1 MRVPSSGRMSGMLDS
16 VSSFFETTL
25 GNMPL
30 AVLTIALLATPT
42 LIYVVYRLSVPSTNH
57 GKARSAAPASAQW
70 VCPRCRSVNDLMSGR
85 CYHCDFRVD
94 DAGDDLLVI
103 DSVTAKPIVLPT
115 PSVERPAIAVGP
127 GPQPSAPAVAAPPPA
142 VPFSMP
148 SGPASPGVPVG
159 PGGPGVPVGPAPAP
173 RVVATPANGA
183 PIASVVGARRPY
195 DTVPAPGPVGAPIAP
210 GAVVEPEPVMAAV
223 GASAA
228 ASAASPSVAAAP
240 VAAAPEAPVEIPAPA
255 PEAPAPVEVPAP
267 AAVSPVEPAV
277 RPTPPPVRPAPRII
291 VATPLPDAT
300 APPNEGSSAG

>member
-1 MRVPSSGRMSGMLDS
+1 MLDS

-42 LIYVVYRLSVPSTNH
+42 LIYVVYRLSVPSTSH

-103 DSVTAKPIVLPT
+103 DSVTAKPIVLP
-115 PSVERPAIAVGP
+115 PPAVERPAVAVGP
-127 GPQPSAPAVAAPPPA
+127 GPQPAAPAVAAPPPA

-173 RVVATPANGA
+173 RVVATPATGA
-183 PIASVVGARRPY
+183 PIASVVGARRPF
-195 DTVPAPGPVGAPIAP
+195 DTVPAPAPVGAADRPRAP
-210 GAVVEPEPVMAAV
+210 SSARTRDGRGRRLRRAAV
-223 GASAA
+223 SAA
-228 ASAASPSVAAAP
+228 PPSVAAAP
-240 VAAAPEAPVEIPAPA
+240 VAAAPEAPVDEPSPA
-255 PEAPAPVEVPAP
+255 EARPVRHAAPVEVAAP
-267 AAVSPVEPAV
+267 AAVPPVEPAA

-291 VATPLPDAT
+291 VATPLPDPTAT
-300 APPNEGSSAG
+300 PNEAPPAG